1 MANPHLCYKK
11 ENNYLQKIFLKC
23 EGFSFNRNKYSYNS
37 YGKGANNMRNT
48 QKTLYKIGS
57 IINWVLMGIFALIIL
72 INIILLIVDAVN
84 DRGIV
89 DNISTIVT
97 YTIFLA
103 LVIVLLILVKK
114 FEEDALKAQI
124 NHLAPVIL
132 LMVFGVLSWNLL
144 YTVGGV
150 FGIIAAS
157 QENNSEDKAE

>member
-1 MANPHLCYKK
+1 
-11 ENNYLQKIFLKC
+11 
-23 EGFSFNRNKYSYNS
+23 
-37 YGKGANNMRNT
+37 MRNT